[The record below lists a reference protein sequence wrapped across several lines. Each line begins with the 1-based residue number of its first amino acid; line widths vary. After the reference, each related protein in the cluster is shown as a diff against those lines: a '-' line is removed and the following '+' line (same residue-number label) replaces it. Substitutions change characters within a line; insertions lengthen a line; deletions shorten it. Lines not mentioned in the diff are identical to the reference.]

1 MLTKWRTLMAVSLA
15 SLLMLMGITM
25 ASVAL
30 PEIQRDLGASF
41 NDLRWVIDAY
51 ALTLA
56 ATLLVSGSLADRI
69 GRLRMFVIGLAI
81 FAAGSLACAF
91 ASDTLALNIFRGVQ
105 GLGGAA
111 MFATSLALIGAV
123 YSGRDRHTA
132 LAFWGGTSAGAMAV
146 GPLIGGLLIGAIGW
160 EAIFLFNVPAA
171 LAVWMLVARGVPESR
186 DPSVSGR
193 PDFAGLVTIAGSMTL
208 LVLGLFRGDDWGW
221 GSSTTIG
228 VFAGA
233 AVLLLAFV
241 VVELRVAKPL
251 LDLAL
256 FRKASTIAAS
266 LGTHAV
272 SFSVFA
278 IFTFVALYL
287 QSTLGHSAAGTGL
300 RIFALTISSFV
311 AAVIAGRLATRV
323 SLRAL
328 FTTGLGLIGIG
339 LLLMAVQI
347 DAVSEWTALL
357 AGGIVAGAGTGVA
370 LFAGSTVALGAAPQ
384 AQSGMAAGLNS
395 MFRMLG
401 LAMGVAALGTILEA
415 RTSDRLAEL
424 LPGLD
429 SEAVVDLA
437 ATGNVELAAASAP
450 AGLQGEVAVAAQTAF
465 VAGLDAAMLVAA
477 LVALAGAA
485 LAFLLV
491 RAGDLHHGPTPQ
503 DVAAS

>member
-1 MLTKWRTLMAVSLA
+1 
-15 SLLMLMGITM
+15 
-25 ASVAL
+25 
-30 PEIQRDLGASF
+30 
-41 NDLRWVIDAY
+41 
-51 ALTLA
+51 
-56 ATLLVSGSLADRI
+56 
-69 GRLRMFVIGLAI
+69 
-81 FAAGSLACAF
+81 
-91 ASDTLALNIFRGVQ
+91 
-105 GLGGAA
+105 
-111 MFATSLALIGAV
+111 
-123 YSGRDRHTA
+123 
-132 LAFWGGTSAGAMAV
+132 
-146 GPLIGGLLIGAIGW
+146 
-160 EAIFLFNVPAA
+160 
-171 LAVWMLVARGVPESR
+171 
-186 DPSVSGR
+186 
-193 PDFAGLVTIAGSMTL
+193 
-208 LVLGLFRGDDWGW
+208 
-221 GSSTTIG
+221 
-228 VFAGA
+228 
-233 AVLLLAFV
+233 
-241 VVELRVAKPL
+241 
-251 LDLAL
+251 
-256 FRKASTIAAS
+256 
-266 LGTHAV
+266 
-272 SFSVFA
+272 
-278 IFTFVALYL
+278 
-287 QSTLGHSAAGTGL
+287 
-300 RIFALTISSFV
+300 
-311 AAVIAGRLATRV
+311 
-323 SLRAL
+323 
-328 FTTGLGLIGIG
+328 
-339 LLLMAVQI
+339 MAVQI